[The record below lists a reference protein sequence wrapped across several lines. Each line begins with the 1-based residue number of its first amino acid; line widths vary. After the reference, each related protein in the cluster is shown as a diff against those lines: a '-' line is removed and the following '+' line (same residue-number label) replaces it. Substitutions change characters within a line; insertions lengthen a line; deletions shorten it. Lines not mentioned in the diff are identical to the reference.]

1 MPLRKKS
8 LVVLMGAFALGIS
21 WQTMMTVSADEL
33 TANSANVAA
42 VTDSQSQTQV
52 QAATAGTTVST
63 DEAVTPAAPPAQAE
77 SQTSPATADSSTYDS
92 SNYGANLP
100 YTGYEAEQGTLAN
113 GAKEEASTDVDSTAG
128 EASDQKYVE
137 LPNQGSSVSVQVE
150 APANAINV
158 RYTIPDGTS
167 GQLDV
172 QVNGNSVANLDLSS
186 SSAWQ
191 YLDTDVE
198 NDSPTANSRAR
209 FRFDE
214 VHSLLKD
221 IQLKKGDTLTLV
233 KNSADNVAY
242 GIDFIELEQAG
253 DPIAQADNAISI
265 TSKGAVANDGQDDSQ
280 ALFAAINEAKSTGRH
295 VYIPAGQ
302 FDFNQKIGVDA
313 SNLKIS
319 GAGIWHTH
327 LHFTSDQAGGG
338 GFEFNHNDNG
348 IELSDFFMDSN
359 LTSRYHEAANY
370 KAISGTLGS
379 NSSIHDIWEQH
390 FECGM
395 WIGDYDAANMHYTDG
410 LVVKNARIRNNLAD
424 GINFAQGTKNST
436 VENSNIRGNG
446 DDGLA
451 TWSSIDGATNATI
464 AENNKF
470 LHNTIELGWRAGG
483 IGIFGGK
490 GHEVAN
496 NLIKNNIAGAGIR
509 LSTVF
514 AGHNFDTN
522 DTGINIHDNLLW
534 KTGTTSDL
542 YRQPRSAIDL
552 QTQRGDIKNVVI
564 TDNKILNSV
573 TKAYSATDGQ
583 GTENVRFVNNSVD
596 DQAHLE
602 SPKPV
607 EPSVT
612 PAPTE
617 NDQPSQPSAQAP
629 ADQPAPMAEA
639 QPQAEEVPK
648 PEEQLEADTL
658 NQPTD
663 QPNDEPVQPDA
674 NQPSDQPK
682 DPEVSE
688 QDPAQP
694 ATPAPSEPLANQ
706 EAPAPAADEPVV
718 PDNSQPEAD
727 VKPDAD
733 KEPANPDQPDG
744 NQPQTEEVPK
754 PEDQPEADT
763 PNQPMGQP
771 NDKPVQP
778 DENDP
783 SDQPKDP
790 EVSEQE
796 PDKPAT
802 PAPSEPLAN
811 QEGPAAD
818 EPAVPDNSQPEA
830 DVKPDADKDPANPGQ
845 PEGNQ
850 PQPQPNPEGDQSDQ
864 PQLEPNNPDSQDQSN
879 GDQPNPEGNNQSD
892 EADAGQN
899 GSDTPTDQNENGG
912 EQPLPAPAPENPE
925 TGLTELVPSEPV
937 PVPDAPDSVSP
948 APQADADQ
956 PPLVKQADEVAK
968 AAKEAD
974 ADNQKMPVMPKN
986 SMTPGEVGQPISP
999 QIPGAKNTVPTSS
1012 KKKSSS
1018 DNKTHSVKSEK
1029 VQKPKSGHKTIGIVL
1044 VLGIA
1049 FVGATG
1055 LLAKRGKHH

>member
-8 LVVLMGAFALGIS
+8 LAVLMGAFALGMT
-21 WQTMMTVSADEL
+21 WQTMTTVSADEL
-33 TANSANVAA
+33 ADNSANMAA
-42 VTDSQSQTQV
+42 VTDSQSQIQV
-52 QAATAGTTVST
+52 QAATTGTTVST
-63 DEAVTPAAPPAQAE
+63 DSAVTPAAPPAQAE
-77 SQTSPATADSSTYDS
+77 SQASPATADSSTYDS

-128 EASDQKYVE
+128 EASEQKYVE

-198 NDSPTANSRAR
+198 NDSPTTNSRAR

-265 TSKGAVANDGQDDSQ
+265 ASKGAVANDGRDDSP

-395 WIGDYDAANMHYTDG
+395 WIGDYDASNMHYTDG

-522 DTGINIHDNLLW
+522 DTGIHIHDNLLW

-617 NDQPSQPSAQAP
+617 NDQPSQPSAPAP
-629 ADQPAPMAEA
+629 ADQPAPIAEA

-648 PEEQLEADTL
+648 PEEQPEADA
-658 NQPTD
+658 P
-663 QPNDEPVQPDA
+663 
-674 NQPSDQPK
+674 NQPSDQPE

-688 QDPAQP
+688 QAPAQP
-694 ATPAPSEPLANQ
+694 ETPTPSEPLVNQ
-706 EAPAPAADEPVV
+706 PDAPAADEPANSA
-718 PDNSQPEAD
+718 DNH
-727 VKPDAD
+727 
-733 KEPANPDQPDG
+733 
-744 NQPQTEEVPK
+744 
-754 PEDQPEADT
+754 
-763 PNQPMGQP
+763 
-771 NDKPVQP
+771 
-778 DENDP
+778 
-783 SDQPKDP
+783 
-790 EVSEQE
+790 
-796 PDKPAT
+796 
-802 PAPSEPLAN
+802 
-811 QEGPAAD
+811 
-818 EPAVPDNSQPEA
+818 PEA
-830 DVKPDADKDPANPGQ
+830 DVKPDADKDPANPSQPNGDQPQPSPIAGEGLQDQPQAEEAPKPEDQPETDAPNQPTDQPNGEPVQPDANQPSDQPEDPEVSEQAPAQPETPTPSEPLVNQPDAPAADEPANPADNHPEADIKPDADKDPANPGQ
-845 PEGNQ
+845 PDGNQ
-850 PQPQPNPEGDQSDQ
+850 PQPQPNPEGDQPDQ
-864 PQLEPNNPDSQDQSN
+864 PDQPDSQDQDQPN
-879 GDQPNPEGNNQSD
+879 GDQPNPEGNDQSG

-912 EQPLPAPAPENPE
+912 EQLLPAPAPENPE

-937 PVPDAPDSVSP
+937 PVPDAPDPVSP

-986 SMTPGEVGQPISP
+986 PMTPGEVGQPTSP

-1018 DNKTHSVKSEK
+1018 DNQTHSVKSEK
-1029 VQKPKSGHKTIGIVL
+1029 VKKPKSGHKTIGIVL

>member
-8 LVVLMGAFALGIS
+8 LAVLMGAFALGMT
-21 WQTMMTVSADEL
+21 WQTMTTVSADEL
-33 TANSANVAA
+33 ADNSANMTA
-42 VTDSQSQTQV
+42 VTDSQSQIQV
-52 QAATAGTTVST
+52 QAATTGTTVST
-63 DEAVTPAAPPAQAE
+63 DSAVTPTAPPAQAE

-242 GIDFIELEQAG
+242 GIDFIELEQADG
-253 DPIAQADNAISI
+253 PIAQADNAINI
-265 TSKGAVANDGQDDSQ
+265 TSKGAVANDGQDDSP

-395 WIGDYDAANMHYTDG
+395 WIGDYDASNMHYTDG

-522 DTGINIHDNLLW
+522 DTGIHIHDNLLW

-552 QTQRGDIKNVVI
+552 QAQRGDIKNVVI

-583 GTENVRFVNNSVD
+583 GTENVRFENNSID
-596 DQAHLE
+596 DQAQLE

-629 ADQPAPMAEA
+629 ADQPAPIAEA
-639 QPQAEEVPK
+639 QPQAEEAPK
-648 PEEQLEADTL
+648 PEDQPETDAP

-663 QPNDEPVQPDA
+663 QPNGEPVQPDA
-674 NQPSDQPK
+674 NQASDQPE

-688 QDPAQP
+688 QAPAQP
-694 ATPAPSEPLANQ
+694 ETPAPSEPLANQ
-706 EAPAPAADEPVV
+706 PDAPAADEP
-718 PDNSQPEAD
+718 
-727 VKPDAD
+727 
-733 KEPANPDQPDG
+733 ANP
-744 NQPQTEEVPK
+744 
-754 PEDQPEADT
+754 AD
-763 PNQPMGQP
+763 NH
-771 NDKPVQP
+771 
-778 DENDP
+778 
-783 SDQPKDP
+783 
-790 EVSEQE
+790 
-796 PDKPAT
+796 
-802 PAPSEPLAN
+802 
-811 QEGPAAD
+811 
-818 EPAVPDNSQPEA
+818 PEA
-830 DVKPDADKDPANPGQ
+830 DVKPDADKDPANPSQ
-845 PEGNQ
+845 PDGDQ

-864 PQLEPNNPDSQDQSN
+864 PDQPDSQDQDKPN
-879 GDQPNPEGNNQSD
+879 GDQPNPEGNDQSG

-912 EQPLPAPAPENPE
+912 EQLLPAPAPENPE

-937 PVPDAPDSVSP
+937 PVPDAPDPVSP

-974 ADNQKMPVMPKN
+974 ADNQKMPAMPKN
-986 SMTPGEVGQPISP
+986 PMTPGEVGQPTSP

-1018 DNKTHSVKSEK
+1018 DNQTHSVKSETVK
-1029 VQKPKSGHKTIGIVL
+1029 KPKSGHKTIGIVL

>member
-8 LVVLMGAFALGIS
+8 LAVLMGAFALGMT
-21 WQTMMTVSADEL
+21 WQTMTTVSADEL
-33 TANSANVAA
+33 ADNSANMAA
-42 VTDSQSQTQV
+42 VTDSQSQIQV
-52 QAATAGTTVST
+52 QAATTGTTVST
-63 DEAVTPAAPPAQAE
+63 DSAVTPAAPPAQAE
-77 SQTSPATADSSTYDS
+77 SQASPATADSSTYDS

-128 EASDQKYVE
+128 EASEQKYVE

-198 NDSPTANSRAR
+198 NDSPTTNSRAR

-265 TSKGAVANDGQDDSQ
+265 ASKGAVANDGRDDSP

-395 WIGDYDAANMHYTDG
+395 WIGDYDASNMHYTDG

-522 DTGINIHDNLLW
+522 DTGIHIHDNLLW

-617 NDQPSQPSAQAP
+617 NDQPSQPSAPAP
-629 ADQPAPMAEA
+629 ADQPAPIAEA

-648 PEEQLEADTL
+648 PEEQPEADA
-658 NQPTD
+658 P
-663 QPNDEPVQPDA
+663 
-674 NQPSDQPK
+674 NQPSDQPE

-688 QDPAQP
+688 QAPAQP
-694 ATPAPSEPLANQ
+694 ETPTPSEPLVNQ
-706 EAPAPAADEPVV
+706 PDAPAADEPAN
-718 PDNSQPEAD
+718 PADNHPEAD
-727 VKPDAD
+727 I
-733 KEPANPDQPDG
+733 
-744 NQPQTEEVPK
+744 
-754 PEDQPEADT
+754 
-763 PNQPMGQP
+763 
-771 NDKPVQP
+771 
-778 DENDP
+778 
-783 SDQPKDP
+783 
-790 EVSEQE
+790 
-796 PDKPAT
+796 
-802 PAPSEPLAN
+802 
-811 QEGPAAD
+811 
-818 EPAVPDNSQPEA
+818 
-830 DVKPDADKDPANPGQ
+830 KPDADKDPANPGQ
-845 PEGNQ
+845 PDGNQ
-850 PQPQPNPEGDQSDQ
+850 PQPQPNPEGDQPDQ
-864 PQLEPNNPDSQDQSN
+864 PDQPDSQDQDQPN
-879 GDQPNPEGNNQSD
+879 GDQPNPEGNDQSG

-912 EQPLPAPAPENPE
+912 EQLLPAPAPENPE

-937 PVPDAPDSVSP
+937 PVPDAPDPVSP

-986 SMTPGEVGQPISP
+986 PMTPGEVGQPTSP

-1018 DNKTHSVKSEK
+1018 DNQTHSVKSEK
-1029 VQKPKSGHKTIGIVL
+1029 VKKPKSGHKTIGIVL